1 MGQEL
6 VALGWDDRE
15 LPLHSYVAYYY
26 IDERALRRS
35 LAFLRLGLDEP
46 GTFNVLLAD
55 TSQHERIL
63 RELQAGY
70 EGDVEQACD
79 HGRLATVGLIDDVAE
94 LAALIRTAMDVVLG
108 AGYRRV
114 RVLSLVGW
122 GLPWYPDVAWLRRCE
137 AEVNR
142 VVAEYPMVV
151 LCLYDVPHFVDP
163 VAVETGIGPEPVI
176 VTHDRP

>member
-15 LPLHSYVAYYY
+15 LPLHSYIAYYY
-26 IDERALRRS
+26 LDERALRRS

-46 GTFNVLLAD
+46 DTFNVLLAD
-55 TSQHERIL
+55 AAQHGTIL
-63 RELQAGY
+63 EELQSGY
-70 EGDVEQACD
+70 AGDVQLACD
-79 HGRLATVGLIDDVAE
+79 AGRLATVGLIEDFDE
-94 LAALIRTAMDVVLG
+94 LAAMIRTAMEVVL
-108 AGYRRV
+108 ATGYRRV

-122 GLPWYPDVAWLRRCE
+122 GLPWYPDAAWLRRCE

-151 LCLYDVPHFVDP
+151 LCLYDVPGFVDP
-163 VAVETGIGPEPVI
+163 LAVEIGIGPEPIV
-176 VTHDRP
+176 VTHDAR